1 MNYSIN
7 HTNKTIINQIR
18 NFMYKLKLEYIGANS
33 LNRALLKNIYKPE
46 ICRCT
51 MYIDSDCYLITYT

>member
-1 MNYSIN
+1 M
-7 HTNKTIINQIR
+7 
-18 NFMYKLKLEYIGANS
+18 KLEYIGANS